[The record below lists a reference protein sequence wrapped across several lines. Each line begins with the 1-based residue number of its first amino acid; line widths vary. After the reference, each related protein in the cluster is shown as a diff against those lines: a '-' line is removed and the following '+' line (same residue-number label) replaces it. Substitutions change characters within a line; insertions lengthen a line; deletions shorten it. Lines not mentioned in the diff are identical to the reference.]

1 MGIVMDRISKFPTT
15 FQSME
20 LLGLVTPIILKYLE
34 EALSF
39 FRVFLQRPRKQIL
52 LSEPQ
57 LLLQWQGHTWCGTVT
72 AAATATAAS
81 TQLLQ
86 RTAEYLLAI
95 ACMLSLSMGWDRTG
109 PE

>member
-1 MGIVMDRISKFPTT
+1 MGIVMDRICKFPTT

-20 LLGLVTPIILKYLE
+20 LLRLVTPISFKYLE

-57 LLLQWQGHTWCGTVT
+57 LLLQWQGHAWCGTVT
-72 AAATATAAS
+72 ATATAAS

-86 RTAEYLLAI
+86 RTAEYFLAI